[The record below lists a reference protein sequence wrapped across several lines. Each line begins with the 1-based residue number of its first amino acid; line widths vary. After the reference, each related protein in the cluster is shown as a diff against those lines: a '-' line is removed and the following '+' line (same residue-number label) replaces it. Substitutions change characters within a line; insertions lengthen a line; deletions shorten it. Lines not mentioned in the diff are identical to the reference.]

1 VFFGGILYRV
11 IFLEL
16 LRVFLLS
23 LTGLTGLFVIAGV
36 IQQSSQLGLGVGQIL
51 RIVPLTIPFSLPY
64 TIPAT
69 VLFAS
74 CIVYGRIAHD
84 NEAVVLKAAG
94 VDLLALLSPVMTLGI
109 IAMIVTAALSYQVI
123 PQSQRDLQEEL
134 LRDPEGM
141 FYNVLKRERMYRG
154 SANVPWEVYVEE
166 VRDRRLINVV
176 AKKRAKNYTPSE
188 PKYDQVVRTK
198 EAQLTIAN
206 NKISIDSKAWRFAGK
221 NLGGEIELKEP
232 PQIDL
237 PERYRKEFLVE
248 ELKTRAPANDWPNLA
263 VLAAEWS
270 DRAQENYLRSAM
282 LQNDPEFEPYIP
294 APERIRQ
301 IEHHQNVGKYFD
313 RISRTLMLE
322 YHMRPALAFG
332 CLCFAIIGCP
342 VGLWANRADYL
353 STFVICFLP
362 TIIVYY
368 PILLSGG
375 GMARDGS
382 IPMLAGVWAANGVAL
397 VLAVILTWRLI
408 KR

>member
-1 VFFGGILYRV
+1 
-11 IFLEL
+11 
-16 LRVFLLS
+16 
-23 LTGLTGLFVIAGV
+23 
-36 IQQSSQLGLGVGQIL
+36 
-51 RIVPLTIPFSLPY
+51 
-64 TIPAT
+64 
-69 VLFAS
+69 
-74 CIVYGRIAHD
+74 
-84 NEAVVLKAAG
+84 
-94 VDLLALLSPVMTLGI
+94 
-109 IAMIVTAALSYQVI
+109 
-123 PQSQRDLQEEL
+123 
-134 LRDPEGM
+134 
-141 FYNVLKRERMYRG
+141 
-154 SANVPWEVYVEE
+154 
-166 VRDRRLINVV
+166 
-176 AKKRAKNYTPSE
+176 
-188 PKYDQVVRTK
+188 
-198 EAQLTIAN
+198 
-206 NKISIDSKAWRFAGK
+206 
-221 NLGGEIELKEP
+221 
-232 PQIDL
+232 
-237 PERYRKEFLVE
+237 
-248 ELKTRAPANDWPNLA
+248 
-263 VLAAEWS
+263 
-270 DRAQENYLRSAM
+270 M